1 MLSYQQGGDRHGKK
15 VVFLHGFL
23 GSGEDWRTVT
33 DKMRHCHWLCIDLPG
48 HGGSVNYQ
56 VVDFATTVAAIRQT
70 CHQVWGHQRACLVGY
85 SLGARLAM
93 HLVCTQPSLWHAVFL
108 EAGHPGLTGSYQRR
122 KRLAQDSQWAER
134 FAHQAIDVVLAEWYR
149 QPVFHSL
156 TDAQR
161 ADLVA
166 ARRDNHGPAV
176 AKMLMATSLGRQANL
191 RAGLGEAFRQGVVI
205 DYLCGEHDNKFTSL
219 AHSLWQHTGIPA
231 TPIEGAG
238 HNSHVENPDRFVQV
252 LTQSHA
258 LA

>member
-56 VVDFATTVAAIRQT
+56 AVNFATTVAAIRQT

-93 HLVCTQPSLWHAVFL
+93 HLVCTHPSLWRAVFL
-108 EAGHPGLTGSYQRR
+108 EAGHPGLADSHQRR
-122 KRLAQDSQWAER
+122 KRLAQDSQWAAR
-134 FAHQAIDVVLAEWYR
+134 FAHQTLSEVLNDWY
-149 QPVFHSL
+149 QQTVFQSL
-156 TDAQR
+156 TSDQR
-161 ADLVA
+161 TALVLE
-166 ARRDNHGPAV
+166 RGNNHGPAV
-176 AKMLMATSLGRQANL
+176 AKMLLATSLGRQANL
-191 RAGLGEAFRQGVVI
+191 RAGLDEAFRQGVTI

>member
-33 DKMRHCHWLCIDLPG
+33 DKMHHCHWLCIDLPG
-48 HGGSVNYQ
+48 HGSSVSYQ
-56 VVDFATTVAAIRQT
+56 AVDFATTVAAIRQT
-70 CHQVWGHQRACLVGY
+70 CYQVWGHQKACLVGY

-93 HLVCTQPSLWHAVFL
+93 HLVCTHPSLWRAVFL
-108 EAGHPGLTGSYQRR
+108 EAGHPGFADSHQRR
-122 KRLAQDSQWAER
+122 KRLAQDSQWAAR
-134 FAHQAIDVVLAEWYR
+134 FAHQTLSEVLNDWY
-149 QPVFHSL
+149 QQTVFQSL
-156 TDAQR
+156 TSDQR
-161 ADLVA
+161 TALVLE
-166 ARRDNHGPAV
+166 RGNNHGPAV
-176 AKMLMATSLGRQANL
+176 AKMLLATSLGRQANL
-191 RAGLGEAFRQGVVI
+191 RAGLGEAFRQGVTI